1 MRPALVL
8 LALAAACE
16 APTTTTT
23 QPLTTDRPMTTA
35 PTMTTTPTT
44 TAPTPTTTTTWSKA
58 TAARAFAFLEPAMG
72 SCFAIAPEDHGTLT
86 VIVELG
92 EGGVVRKVDFAPS
105 STLANTG
112 VRACL
117 ARIQLR

>member
-1 MRPALVL
+1 
-8 LALAAACE
+8 
-16 APTTTTT
+16 
-23 QPLTTDRPMTTA
+23 
-35 PTMTTTPTT
+35 
-44 TAPTPTTTTTWSKA
+44 
-58 TAARAFAFLEPAMG
+58 MG

-112 VRACL
+112 VRACIATAVSRSTDFGDPGAGGAL
-117 ARIQLR
+117 VSTTLSR